1 MLTLLSL
8 TLSCNPPP
16 QVTEPTEGDVK
27 EHQRRNHLPCF
38 FRCHECKGMKF
49 SAPTLAS
56 VVRHLRTEHGFGQAS
71 QLIKM
76 VDSRTDLR
84 RKNV

>member
-1 MLTLLSL
+1 MNRKRKAFLPLTFACFTS
-8 TLSCNPPP
+8 S

-56 VVRHLRTEHGFGQAS
+56 VIRHLKTEHGFGPVS
-71 QLIKM
+71 I
-76 VDSRTDLR
+76 VEGS
-84 RKNV
+84 